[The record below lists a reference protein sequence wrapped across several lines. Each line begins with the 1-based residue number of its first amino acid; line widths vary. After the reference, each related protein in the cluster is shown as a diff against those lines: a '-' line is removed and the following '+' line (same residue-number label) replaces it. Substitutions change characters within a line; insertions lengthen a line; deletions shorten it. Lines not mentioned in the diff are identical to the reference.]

1 VSFTAKWNPA
11 IEKITAKAAAQGLTL
26 GMMVIQ
32 SKSMANT
39 PVDTGN
45 LKASQTVIPATMDGL
60 TATLSTDVPYAIYV
74 HEILTN
80 NHPVGKAKFMEDAVS
95 SEGDRAVALLAA
107 TIAKAL

>member
-1 VSFTAKWNPA
+1 MSFTARWNPG
-11 IEKITAKAAAQGLTL
+11 IEKLTAKAAAEGLTL

-32 SKSMANT
+32 GQSMNNT

-45 LKASQTVIPATMDGL
+45 LKASQKVIPATMDSL
-60 TATLSTDVPYAIYV
+60 TATLTTDVPYAIFV

-80 NHPVGKAKFMEDAVS
+80 NHPVGKAKFMEDAVA
-95 SEGDRAVALLAA
+95 SESERAMALLAA